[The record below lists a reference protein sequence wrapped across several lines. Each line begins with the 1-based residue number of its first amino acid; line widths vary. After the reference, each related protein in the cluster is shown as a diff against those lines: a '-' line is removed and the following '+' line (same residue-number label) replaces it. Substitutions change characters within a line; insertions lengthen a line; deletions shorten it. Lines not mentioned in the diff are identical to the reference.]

1 MSEIPLRTI
10 RRNKSRT
17 GYSQIANSEA
27 TPSTSTSSDM
37 PSHNRVIA
45 AASRATLR
53 KHISGR
59 ARKNDHYGDDIE
71 EETRLLGEDTY
82 EEDGSDEGG
91 GIQVPVVS
99 KPVRFEDC
107 ANV

>member
-10 RRNKSRT
+10 RRNKSRA
-17 GYSQIANSEA
+17 GYSQLANSEV

-45 AASRATLR
+45 AASRTTLR
-53 KHISGR
+53 KHISGKP
-59 ARKNDHYGDDIE
+59 RKNDHYGDDIE
-71 EETRLLGEDTY
+71 EEARLLGEDTY
-82 EEDGSDEGG
+82 EEDGFDEGG
-91 GIQVPVVS
+91 GTQVPVMS
-99 KPVRFEDC
+99 KPVRFEAW

>member
-10 RRNKSRT
+10 RRNKSRA
-17 GYSQIANSEA
+17 GYSQLANSEV
-27 TPSTSTSSDM
+27 TPSTSISSDM

-45 AASRATLR
+45 AASRVTLR
-53 KHISGR
+53 KHTSGR
-59 ARKNDHYGDDIE
+59 ARKNDHYGDDVE
-71 EETRLLGEDTY
+71 EEARLLGEDTY

-91 GIQVPVVS
+91 AIRVPVVS
-99 KPVRFEDC
+99 KPVRFEAC